1 MGVVQSVLDGSVDI
15 SSLIISKS
23 LSKEAKDYTST
34 APHVTLTR
42 KLQKRDLHTAPRM
55 GDRVPFVI
63 VARGDKSVKKH
74 EKAEDPLYVI
84 QHDLQID
91 REYYLMNQLRNPVE
105 RILEP
110 LIPGITERL
119 FSTAPCTVYLPPS
132 VALRAKRLT
141 TARVSTGSTES
152 RLAMLASAGA
162 SAAAQSPAPPPP
174 PPQPPK
180 KKAAA
185 KKAGKLLPGQ
195 CGLFTGENGKPE
207 VLVPLEEGGPTRKSW
222 AKAPPKKPKA
232 HIAGQ
237 TTVLDQKTYVKAPE
251 RDITKPK
258 EGYIAVN
265 IRYRIAAAT
274 PVVSKESIARFGMI
288 MPKCLACRV
297 MITPDSLTEQELTRD
312 VVVPVCKPCREA
324 WRAAGRSEVAEI
336 SRLRGEYQALADEAA
351 AKFKHHWD
359 ICAKCPAIKS
369 VEEIELCMAK
379 DCPNFYPR
387 TAAKSKVSKFDN
399 TMRRLKSVCGCS
411 CACGGGGADCG
422 MIEAAK
428 Q

>member
-1 MGVVQSVLDGSVDI
+1 MLWTSPEKPDKVDTKGLESVRRDNAKLAAKMVDNLKDCLLKDQSFEKAVRLVMGVVQSVLDGSVDI

-141 TARVSTGSTES
+141 TARVSTGSSES
-152 RLAMLASAGA
+152 RLAMLASAGGAPA
-162 SAAAQSPAPPPP
+162 SADAAQAPAPPPP
-174 PPQPPK
+174 PPQPPMISEQK
-180 KKAAA
+180 LSRIGKVRPA
-185 KKAGKLLPGQ
+185 KK
-195 CGLFTGENGKPE
+195 
-207 VLVPLEEGGPTRKSW
+207 S
-222 AKAPPKKPKA
+222 PPA
-232 HIAGQ
+232 
-237 TTVLDQKTYVKAPE
+237 
-251 RDITKPK
+251 
-258 EGYIAVN
+258 
-265 IRYRIAAAT
+265 
-274 PVVSKESIARFGMI
+274 
-288 MPKCLACRV
+288 
-297 MITPDSLTEQELTRD
+297 
-312 VVVPVCKPCREA
+312 
-324 WRAAGRSEVAEI
+324 
-336 SRLRGEYQALADEAA
+336 SR
-351 AKFKHHWD
+351 
-359 ICAKCPAIKS
+359 CASNCTS
-369 VEEIELCMAK
+369 
-379 DCPNFYPR
+379 
-387 TAAKSKVSKFDN
+387 
-399 TMRRLKSVCGCS
+399 
-411 CACGGGGADCG
+411 
-422 MIEAAK
+422 
-428 Q
+428 